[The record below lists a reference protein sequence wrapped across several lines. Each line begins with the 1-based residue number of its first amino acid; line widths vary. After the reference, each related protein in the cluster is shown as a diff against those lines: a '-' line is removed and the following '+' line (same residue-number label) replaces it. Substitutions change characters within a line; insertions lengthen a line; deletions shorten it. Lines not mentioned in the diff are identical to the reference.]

1 VSGER
6 FPKAFRAKC
15 SVSGDLSYRIQEM
28 LRREARQL
36 LALANK
42 AGLVAIG
49 FEQTAE
55 ALRDGRTRLLIE
67 ALDGAENG
75 LRKLRVKRTQGCEI
89 VAFFDSNEL
98 GLALGRANVIHAA
111 VARGALAEKLLG
123 AVERAESFDA
133 EPA

>member
-1 VSGER
+1 
-6 FPKAFRAKC
+6 
-15 SVSGDLSYRIQEM
+15 M
-28 LRREARQL
+28 

-42 AGLVAIG
+42 AGLVAMG
-49 FEQTAE
+49 FEQTAG
-55 ALRDGRTRLLIE
+55 ALRDGKARLLIE

-75 LRKLRVKRTQGCEI
+75 LKKLRLKRPQGCEI
-89 VAFFDSNEL
+89 IAFFDSNEL

-111 VARGALAEKLLG
+111 VARGPLAEKLLD